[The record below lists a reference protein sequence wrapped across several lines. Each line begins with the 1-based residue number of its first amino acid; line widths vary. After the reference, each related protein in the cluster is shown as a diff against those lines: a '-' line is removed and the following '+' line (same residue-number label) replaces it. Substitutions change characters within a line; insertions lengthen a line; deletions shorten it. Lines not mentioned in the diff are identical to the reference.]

1 MLKYYNCKNICV
13 INQKAFNINNYK
25 IVDSVKLKNCFKKM
39 KQFLLSVVPHGLE
52 PWTT

>member
-1 MLKYYNCKNICV
+1 MQIYKKKNVCT
-13 INQKAFNINNYK
+13 INQKGNNINNYK
-25 IVDSVKLKNCFKKM
+25 IIDSVKSKNCFKKM